1 MARRVLKPTDVSH
14 PPEND
19 SAISLRELATRH
31 RVDAAERRLS
41 AAKTYTQ
48 VIDAIDEIL
57 VHLVGVARL
66 AIIERQKGGPRV
78 VHSRK
83 ASAPWTDT
91 SGARGEAGLTAT
103 VPLILAGRL
112 LATVVVFGFRGT
124 KRRLDVDDRLILH
137 VIARS
142 GALAMQ
148 RARVESERPT
158 LRVPKVG

>member
-1 MARRVLKPTDVSH
+1 VSH
-14 PPEND
+14 PPQND
-19 SAISLRELATRH
+19 SVISLRELATRH

-41 AAKTYTQ
+41 AAKTYNQ
-48 VIDAIDEIL
+48 VLDAIDEIL

-66 AIIERQKGGPRV
+66 AIVERQKQGPRL

-83 ASAPWTDT
+83 VSASCTNT
-91 SGARGEAGLTAT
+91 SRATGGAGLTAT
-103 VPLILAGRL
+103 IPLILAGRL
-112 LATVVVFGFRGT
+112 LATVVLFGFRGA
-124 KRRLDVDDRLILH
+124 KRRLELDDRLILH

-158 LRVPKVG
+158 MRVPKVG

>member
-1 MARRVLKPTDVSH
+1 VSH
-14 PPEND
+14 PPQND
-19 SAISLRELATRH
+19 SVISLRELATQQ

-41 AAKTYTQ
+41 AAKTYNQ

-57 VHLVGVARL
+57 VHLVGVASL
-66 AIIERQKGGPRV
+66 AIVERKKDGPRL

-83 ASAPWTDT
+83 VSAPRPNT
-91 SGARGEAGLTAT
+91 SPAAGGTGLTTT

-112 LATVVVFGFRGT
+112 LATVVLFGFRGT
-124 KRRLDVDDRLILH
+124 KRRLDSEDRLILQ

-158 LRVPKVG
+158 LRVRKVG